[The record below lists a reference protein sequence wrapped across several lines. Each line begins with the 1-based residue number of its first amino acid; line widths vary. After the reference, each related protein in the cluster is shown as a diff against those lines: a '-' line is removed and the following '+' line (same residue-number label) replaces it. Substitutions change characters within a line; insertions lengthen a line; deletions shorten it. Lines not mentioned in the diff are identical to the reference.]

1 MSETV
6 TIKVESVSE
15 EQLPAI
21 IKAEVAG
28 LADFKQKKDEAK
40 EKAEKAKQL
49 AEQMQ
54 DPGFFKTN
62 KAIKGVQD
70 VARELT
76 DAQVLSAE
84 AQEKSFEYQEKLTAA
99 SKYLFQLGVTNMA
112 MNRSVV
118 RELRAALEGA
128 DPDEL
133 DELAQKEIENV
144 ISQLLAQED
153 LMNKQAKMAKSIGD
167 IEGKVSRHEKLLK
180 EGLDKD
186 DEQDRLLKLGQEKD
200 KEQDR
205 LLAEKAKIDE
215 QQSSLL
221 EAQKVKDIEHDEKL
235 NKLEE
240 TIDKASER
248 IKEVVPLKMYKLH
261 IIILGSI
268 SGVALFLAIL
278 ALIIK

>member
-153 LMNKQAKMAKSIGD
+153 LMNKQAKIAESIGD

-180 EGLDKD
+180 EGMDKD

-221 EAQKVKDIEHDEKL
+221 EAQKEKDIEHDEKL

-261 IIILGSI
+261 ITVLGSI
-268 SGVALFLAIL
+268 SGVALILAIL